1 MVIINKQI
9 KPPSSS
15 AIELHCKSSEG
26 NVYKMILQVFPESSR
41 EVLLGQSMN
50 VIRGPCRNAL

>member
-15 AIELHCKSSEG
+15 AVGLHCKSSEG
-26 NVYKMILQVFPESSR
+26 NVYKMILETSFTR
-41 EVLLGQSMN
+41 
-50 VIRGPCRNAL
+50 I